1 MVEINNKFFK
11 LPEDYVTRLKAPE
24 QPVNGLYDGELSE
37 KILSVG
43 AVC

>member
-1 MVEINNKFFK
+1 MVEINNKLFK

-24 QPVNGLYDGELSE
+24 QPVNDRELNE
-37 KILSVG
+37 KKLSVG